1 MFGNKNNKENNQRPS
16 ETLPK
21 EQQPAAQET
30 VQTTAE
36 KLVKR
41 EIVCGFCHNTI
52 IFERVKTGQ
61 KIACPKCNYTLEI
74 K

>member
-1 MFGNKNNKENNQRPS
+1 MRNNKENNQKPL
-16 ETLPK
+16 EELPK
-21 EQQPAAQET
+21 ERQPAAQET
-30 VQTTAE
+30 AQTTAE

-41 EIVCGFCHNTI
+41 EVVCGFCHNTI
-52 IFERVKTGQ
+52 IFERAKTGQ